1 MPATP
6 LCAGPLTG
14 QVVAAEQSANGSS
27 DLATPTGAPS
37 HKMLLPWEAQPAPM
51 TPAALHRE
59 QMQVK
64 CAVTALPRAKADPR
78 LCAEAFAQVHP
89 PAAPLPDHICV
100 RPLLPDF
107 GVLSLARSICAFQ
120 QFLTVTAYQQSA
132 TCSCSKSCHH
142 PAGKHLSTRW
152 CSTNAACWVCPLS
165 RLTAA
170 DAFKV
175 GHHSQAAASS
185 QALPQPLLLFMLHR
199 PAVQAGRMHDWSGSL
214 MNLQHIC
221 CSVLYS

>member
-1 MPATP
+1 MPAEPNAAQTIQTCSESWNSWWPFRPAWVSPFHMLAATIVTLTAQGCNMPATP

-64 CAVTALPRAKADPR
+64 CAVTALPRAKAEPR

-89 PAAPLPDHICV
+89 LAAPLPDHICV

-107 GVLSLARSICAFQ
+107 GVLSLARSICAFSN
-120 QFLTVTAYQQSA
+120 FL
-132 TCSCSKSCHH
+132 
-142 PAGKHLSTRW
+142 
-152 CSTNAACWVCPLS
+152 LS
-165 RLTAA
+165 RLINNLPLAA
-170 DAFKV
+170 VVK
-175 GHHSQAAASS
+175 AAIIQLA
-185 QALPQPLLLFMLHR
+185 
-199 PAVQAGRMHDWSGSL
+199 
-214 MNLQHIC
+214 NT
-221 CSVLYS
+221 